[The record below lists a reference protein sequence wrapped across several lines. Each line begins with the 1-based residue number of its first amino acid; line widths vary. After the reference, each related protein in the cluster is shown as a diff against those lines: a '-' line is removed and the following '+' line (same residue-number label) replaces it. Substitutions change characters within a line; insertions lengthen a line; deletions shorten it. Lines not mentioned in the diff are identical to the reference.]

1 MSDGSAALSQV
12 NGRQVSA
19 QRGGDDRVGRA
30 ATQRLM
36 HFNPLKKLSSLH
48 RIESHGMAWHRV
60 TTGSIVL
67 QRIFALLRYE
77 LAADLPVDALLCVVC
92 CMTCDTEGSD

>member
-1 MSDGSAALSQV
+1 MTAAQRSV
-12 NGRQVSA
+12 KSKAVKVSA

-30 ATQRLM
+30 ATQRLV

-48 RIESHGMAWHRV
+48 RIESHRIESHRIASHRV

-77 LAADLPVDALLCVVC
+77 LAADLPVDALLYVLCA
-92 CMTCDTEGSD
+92 E